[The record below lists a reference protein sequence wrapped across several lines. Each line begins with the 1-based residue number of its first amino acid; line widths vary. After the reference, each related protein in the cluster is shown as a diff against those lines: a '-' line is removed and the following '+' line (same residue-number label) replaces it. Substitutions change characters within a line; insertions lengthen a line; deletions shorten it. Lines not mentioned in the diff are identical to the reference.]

1 MNFFVTMTDT
11 FTYQNIDIS
20 SWITLYI

>member
-1 MNFFVTMTDT
+1 MTDT

-20 SWITLYI
+20 S